1 MRPMFLQEEG
11 SPAMDFKY
19 YTSVLVAE
27 PGAES
32 PRQYNGVITMADAP
46 PSCEVEE
53 AVGTA
58 ICRSLGV
65 PREMVRILHWARI
78 H

>member
-1 MRPMFLQEEG
+1 MFLHEED
-11 SPAMDFKY
+11 PAAMDFKY

-27 PGAES
+27 PGLDS
-32 PRQYNGVITMADAP
+32 PRQYNGVITMADVPA
-46 PSCEVEE
+46 SRDVEE
-53 AVGTA
+53 AVGAA

-65 PREMVRILHWARI
+65 PREMVRILHCARI

>member
-1 MRPMFLQEEG
+1 MFLQEEE
-11 SPAMDFKY
+11 PAAMDFKY

-27 PGAES
+27 PGLES
-32 PRQYNGVITMADAP
+32 PRQYNGVISMADPLSAYDL
-46 PSCEVEE
+46 EE
-53 AVGTA
+53 AVGAA

-65 PREMVRILHWARI
+65 SRESVRILHCARI

>member
-1 MRPMFLQEEG
+1 MFLPREERA
-11 SPAMDFKY
+11 AMDFKY

-27 PGAES
+27 PGLDS
-32 PRQYNGVITMADAP
+32 PRQYNGVITMTDDQTASD
-46 PSCEVEE
+46 VEE

-58 ICRSLGV
+58 VCRSLGV
-65 PREMVRILHWARI
+65 PRERVRILHCSRI

>member
-1 MRPMFLQEEG
+1 MFLQEEE
-11 SPAMDFKY
+11 PAAMDFKY

-27 PGAES
+27 PGLEA
-32 PRQYNGVITMADAP
+32 PRQYNGVISMANAP
-46 PSCEVEE
+46 SATDVEE
-53 AVGTA
+53 AVGAA

-65 PREMVRILHWARI
+65 PRENVRILHCARI